1 MNISELLD
9 SRRQRNQVLFRKVQA
24 EMEALGY
31 RWSCQQ
37 LRTHWK
43 NLKGRYNKAG
53 ARFSVSGAAPS
64 TWTWFEEMS
73 ALLAHRPAEARECGI
88 DSHAQDDWY
97 DTRTGLNIAP
107 RCILLGDC
115 LACTFGCRES
125 VGNGRYAEPP
135 PKRPRRSKN
144 AELAG
149 LLAEQHRRN
158 TDLLREHSQ
167 VLFQQQKQLLEEEKK
182 NMQN

>member
-31 RWSCQQ
+31 HWSWQQ

-43 NLKGRYNKAG
+43 NLKGRYNKE
-53 ARFSVSGAAPS
+53 RESQNKSGAAPS

-73 ALLAHRPAEARECGI
+73 ALLAHRPMAEAREYGI
-88 DSHAQDDWY
+88 DSQAQDEWD
-97 DTRTGLNIAP
+97 DTRTDMSELEADEPEEGTSQ
-107 RCILLGDC
+107 G
-115 LACTFGCRES
+115 TSQGTS
-125 VGNGRYAEPP
+125 YAEPP

-144 AELAG
+144 AELAE

-158 TDLLREHSQ
+158 ADLLQQHSQ
-167 VLFQQQKQLLEEEKK
+167 VLFQQQKELLEQEKK
-182 NMQN
+182 TCRN